1 MMTPDNSVPITPTQ
15 ADNSKKQLVAELAAD
30 LRDETRELTAVLDG
44 LRDSDWDAATPAAG
58 WSVRDQVTHL
68 AYFDD
73 AAALSLRDPGAF
85 RRQVGKEITEDGAAF
100 PDKVAERHRH
110 MTGPECRAWF
120 ARSRDALLTAY
131 LGADP
136 SARLPWYGP
145 EMGIPSSI
153 TARLMETWA
162 HGQDI
167 RDALGIATQPSVR
180 LRHIANLGVRT
191 LGFSFVQRGLTAPE
205 EPVGVSLTGPGGE
218 SWTWGPS
225 GAANSVSGDALD
237 FCLVVT
243 QRRNVADTKLRVRG
257 DDARRWIDIAQA
269 FAGQPTDP
277 RPAGMF
283 R

>member
-1 MMTPDNSVPITPTQ
+1 MMTPENPTPT
-15 ADNSKKQLVAELAAD
+15 ANSKKRLVASLAAD

-73 AAALSLRDPGAF
+73 AAALSLRDPDAF
-85 RRQVGKEITEDGAAF
+85 RQQVAEEIAEDGGAF
-100 PDKVAERHRH
+100 PDKVAERNRH
-110 MTGPECRAWF
+110 LTGPECRAWF

-131 LGADP
+131 LAADP
-136 SARLPWYGP
+136 ATRLPWYGP
-145 EMGIPSSI
+145 DMGIPSSI

-167 RDALGIATQPSVR
+167 RDALGIATQPSAR

-191 LGFSFVQRGLTAPE
+191 LGFSFLQRGLAAPE
-205 EPVGVSLTGPGGE
+205 EPVEVSLTGPGGE
-218 SWTWGPS
+218 SWTWGPAD
-225 GAANSVSGDALD
+225 AANRVSGDALD

-243 QRRNVADTKLRVRG
+243 QRRNVADTNLRVAG
-257 DDARRWIDIAQA
+257 EAARRWIDIAQA

-283 R
+283 T